1 MQNIRISFYVLSES
15 KAQDFLGFVCQLTQT
30 VLTKSRES
38 LLILSEDEALLH
50 ELDAAL
56 WTYESTSFIPHTL
69 LSNAHLANESAALDY
84 KAAPVSLATY
94 IPTSFKGIVV
104 NTTAHPI
111 TDLISGTST
120 AVPTRILE
128 IIKPEASSVDEGRLK
143 YKRYQALG
151 YELTHFKV

>member
-38 LLILSEDEALLH
+38 LLILSEDDALLH
-50 ELDAAL
+50 ELDKAL
-56 WTYESTSFIPHTL
+56 WEYESTSFIPHTL
-69 LSNAHLANESAALDY
+69 LSNERSANDSVSINHEV
-84 KAAPVSLATY
+84 APVSLATY
-94 IPTSFKGIVV
+94 IPTSFRGIVV